1 VAISQEKKGSMLST
15 LRSAKSETNAAVDA
29 YRIRWVDSI
38 INLVEDSPFHIYKRL
53 KLELEKTAAELDMTL
68 NFAKSVLA
76 LYENLIDGQ
85 LLRKGGLPS
94 ELQQQLISC
103 ILLERDAEI
112 RLKNLHFRTKREGA
126 KKTGDGAMSA
136 LVWEFLYENPDY
148 VKASPDAIHAAM
160 SEKYSNSR
168 IPSVS
173 TIKRVL
179 KEKR

>member
-1 VAISQEKKGSMLST
+1 VAISQEKKDSILST
-15 LRSAKSETNAAVDA
+15 LRRAKNETNAAVDP
-29 YRIRWVDSI
+29 YRIKWVDGI
-38 INLVEDSPFHIYKRL
+38 INLVEDSPLYIYKRL
-53 KLELEKTAAELDMTL
+53 KLDLEKTATELDMTL

-76 LYENLIDGQ
+76 LYENSIDGQ
-85 LLRKGGLPS
+85 LLLKGGLPP
-94 ELQQQLISC
+94 ELQQQLINC

-126 KKTGDGAMSA
+126 KKTGDGAMA
-136 LVWEFLYENPDY
+136 RLVWEFLYENPDY
-148 VKASPDAIHAAM
+148 IKASPDAIHAAL
-160 SEKYSNSR
+160 SEKCSNSK